1 MIIQYCLGIFGVY
14 IRPSNKHKH
23 NYPVS
28 AHCLIKISRL
38 IKIINH
44 NVCFPLFP
52 VSQIFNEYI
61 SSVKNSHGT
70 PVNVS
75 IILLFSSAKDVS
87 WNRKLSEMEIALSL
101 RTISN
106 KLGPFVLF
114 VLGGGDLLGQNDPE
128 KAPFCSK

>member
-14 IRPSNKHKH
+14 IRPSNKHMS

-28 AHCLIKISRL
+28 AHCLTKISRL
-38 IKIINH
+38 IKIIM
-44 NVCFPLFP
+44 FAFLF
-52 VSQIFNEYI
+52 SQYPKY

-75 IILLFSSAKDVS
+75 IILHFSSAKDVS

-101 RTISN
+101 RTFSN
-106 KLGPFVLF
+106 KLGPVVTFVY
-114 VLGGGDLLGQNDPE
+114 
-128 KAPFCSK
+128 